1 MDAYQ
6 ITLIVAFVLGML
18 ELVTGAFLF
27 LGMAVGA
34 VAVALIQW
42 GASGFSLNRDLL
54 VFAVVSV
61 AAFLTLRKLLGRP
74 ADQVTA
80 KDDINQY

>member
-6 ITLIVAFVLGML
+6 ITFIVAFVLGML
-18 ELVTGAFLF
+18 ELATGAFLF

-42 GASGFSLNRDLL
+42 GTSGFALNRDLL
-54 VFAVVSV
+54 VFAMVSI
-61 AAFLTLRKLLGRP
+61 AAFLALRKLFARP
-74 ADQVTA
+74 TDQATA
-80 KDDINQY
+80 EGDINQY